1 MAFRWS
7 KVEPPLSFP
16 SDFGGDGY
24 RLPKYVVSFATE
36 KDAHLV
42 YYGEGMSN
50 FV

>member
-7 KVEPPLSFP
+7 KVDPPLSFP

-24 RLPKYVVSFATE
+24 RLSKYAVSFTIE
-36 KDAHLV
+36 KDLG
-42 YYGEGMSN
+42 YYCEGMRN